1 MTAHA
6 LDTPRFLRKTVL
18 CPNEFN
24 TRFRMIDDD
33 VLAAVSSEEADKVT
47 PLMSKIY
54 LRLLQTPNELREAER
69 TLRFTGEEVGEGK
82 WLTAWEQLYR
92 HLRVSGE
99 TANKALRWMHGQGI
113 IGYSAH
119 KNGVGIRIFLNRAA
133 SSIGVRRALPGQKNL
148 SAGRASTGGPPASAG
163 GAAFKDNL
171 SVVGDSSESRSNPRA
186 PDGADREAVK
196 NYKPDPNPAGISAD
210 ELVGRIVRELEP
222 RLRLVARE
230 ESAREHSRT
239 RDWLENQ
246 GIPKATRVAQR
257 EAYNV
262 LRQHG
267 LVAGGK
273 ASARSSEVG
282 RAHDAPAEPHELSEV
297 EVGEMAAACVAVLE
311 THGQSIDVIL
321 SEMSSE
327 AGGFLLPGDAPK
339 VRKAAL
345 ALLGGSGEGE

>member
-6 LDTPRFLRKTVL
+6 LDTPKFLRKTAL

-33 VLAAVSSEEADKVT
+33 VLAAVSSGEADKVT

-54 LRLLQTPNELREAER
+54 LRLLQTPDELREAER
-69 TLRFTGEEVGEGK
+69 KLRFTGEEVGAGK
-82 WLTAWEQLYR
+82 WLTAWEQLCR
-92 HLRVSGE
+92 HLRVSSE
-99 TANKALRWMHGQGI
+99 TAGKALRWMHEQGI

-133 SSIGVRRALPGQKNL
+133 GSIGVRRASPGQKNL
-148 SAGRASTGGPPASAG
+148 PAGRASTGAAPASAG
-163 GAAFKDNL
+163 GTGFKDNL
-171 SVVGDSSESRSNPRA
+171 TVVRDSSESNFNPHA
-186 PDGADREAVK
+186 PNGAEREAVK
-196 NYKPDPNPAGISAD
+196 NYPSEPTPTGISAG
-210 ELVGRIVRELEP
+210 ELVERIVRELEP
-222 RLRLVARE
+222 KLRLVARE
-230 ESAREHSRT
+230 ESAREHSLT
-239 RDWLENQ
+239 REWLERQ

-282 RAHDAPAEPHELSEV
+282 RSHYTAAVPHELLEA
-297 EVGEMAAACVAVLE
+297 EIGEMAEACVAVLE
-311 THGQSIDVIL
+311 ARGQAIDVTL

-327 AGGFLLPGDAPK
+327 GGGFLLPADAPK
-339 VRKAAL
+339 VREAAL
-345 ALLGGSGEGE
+345 ALLGSGGEGK

>member
-1 MTAHA
+1 
-6 LDTPRFLRKTVL
+6 
-18 CPNEFN
+18 
-24 TRFRMIDDD
+24 MIDDD
-33 VLAAVSSEEADKVT
+33 VLSAVSSEEADKVT

-54 LRLLQTPNELREAER
+54 LRLLQAPDELREAGR

-82 WLTAWEQLYR
+82 WLTAWEQLCR

-99 TANKALRWMHGQGI
+99 TANKALRWMHEQGI

-133 SSIGVRRALPGQKNL
+133 SSVGVRQSLPGQKIL
-148 SAGRASTGGPPASAG
+148 PAGRASAGVPPASAG

-171 SVVGDSSESRSNPRA
+171 TVVKDGSESRSIPRA

-196 NYKPDPNPAGISAD
+196 NYAPDPTPAGIPAD
-210 ELVGRIVRELEP
+210 ELVVRIARELEP

-239 RDWLENQ
+239 REWLEKQ

-273 ASARSSEVG
+273 AAAHSSEVG
-282 RAHDAPAEPHELSEV
+282 RNDYVAAAPRELSEA
-297 EVGEMAAACVAVLE
+297 EIGEMAEACVAMLE
-311 THGQSIDVIL
+311 THGQAIDVTL

-327 AGGFLLPGDAPK
+327 AGGFLLPADAPK
-339 VRKAAL
+339 VREAAL
-345 ALLGGSGEGE
+345 ALLGAGGGGK

>member
-6 LDTPRFLRKTVL
+6 LDTPRFLRKTAL
-18 CPNEFN
+18 RPNEFN
-24 TRFRMIDDD
+24 TRFTMIDDD
-33 VLAAVSSEEADKVT
+33 VMAAVSSEEADKVT

-54 LRLLQTPNELREAER
+54 LRLLQAPDEQREAAR

-82 WLTAWEQLYR
+82 WLTAWEQLCR

-133 SSIGVRRALPGQKNL
+133 SSVGVRRALPGQKNL
-148 SAGRASTGGPPASAG
+148 DAGRASTGAPPASAG

-171 SVVGDSSESRSNPRA
+171 SVVRDSSENHFNPRA

-196 NYKPDPNPAGISAD
+196 NYIPDPTPTGIPAD
-210 ELVGRIVRELEP
+210 ELVVRIARELEP

-230 ESAREHSRT
+230 ESEREHSRT
-239 RDWLENQ
+239 REWLERH

-282 RAHDAPAEPHELSEV
+282 RSEYVAGAPRELSEA
-297 EVGEMAAACVAVLE
+297 EIGEMAEACVAMLE
-311 THGQSIDVIL
+311 TRGQAIDVTL

-327 AGGFLLPGDAPK
+327 AGGFLLPADAPK
-339 VRKAAL
+339 VRGAAL
-345 ALLGGSGEGE
+345 ALLGAGGEGK

>member
-6 LDTPRFLRKTVL
+6 LDTPRFLRKTAL
-18 CPNEFN
+18 RPNEFN
-24 TRFRMIDDD
+24 TRFTMIDDD
-33 VLAAVSSEEADKVT
+33 VLAAVSSEEADRVT

-54 LRLLQTPNELREAER
+54 LRLLQAPDELREAAR
-69 TLRFTGEEVGEGK
+69 TLRFTGEEVGEGE
-82 WLTAWEQLYR
+82 WLTAWEQLCR

-133 SSIGVRRALPGQKNL
+133 SSVGVRRALPGQKNL
-148 SAGRASTGGPPASAG
+148 PAGRASTAAPPASAG

-171 SVVGDSSESRSNPRA
+171 SVVKDGSENRFNPHA
-186 PDGADREAVK
+186 PDGADREAAR
-196 NYKPDPNPAGISAD
+196 NNLPDPVPAGVSAD
-210 ELVGRIVRELEP
+210 ELAGRIVRELEP
-222 RLRLVARE
+222 RMRLVARE

-239 RDWLENQ
+239 RDWLEKQ

-282 RAHDAPAEPHELSEV
+282 RSHYAPAAPHELSEA
-297 EVGEMAAACVAVLE
+297 EIGEMAAACVAVLE
-311 THGQSIDVIL
+311 TRGQSIDVTL

-327 AGGFLLPGDAPK
+327 AGGFLLPADAPK
-339 VRKAAL
+339 VREAAL
-345 ALLGGSGEGE
+345 ALLGAGGEGK